1 MSTGLRIISLAPT
14 QTEILGALGLTD
26 ELIGVTDDCDYPAE
40 IKEKSRFGSWYSP
53 NLQATVDAN
62 PDLVCTFG
70 AHQEDVRETLIE
82 AGLEVYHSDPP
93 TVEAALRTLGEIASL
108 TNSERTAECL
118 LADLNRR
125 LESVET
131 HLAPLES
138 SQRLRVLRIM
148 NWDPLIT
155 VGPGSFQYDV
165 IRMAGGCNVTSDGR
179 APYFACDSADIIMKD
194 PEAVFFCEPEIQRLL
209 GEDPAWRRTSAYR
222 NGRIFVFQCGLTCR
236 SGPRIVEM
244 VESLARALYPHLPL

>member
-1 MSTGLRIISLAPT
+1 MNPGLRIVSLAPT
-14 QTEILGALGLTD
+14 QTEILGALGLAD
-26 ELIGVTDDCDYPAE
+26 ELIGVTEDCDYPAE
-40 IKEKSRFGSWYSP
+40 IREKSRFGSWYSP
-53 NLQATVDAN
+53 NLQATMDAN

-70 AHQEDVRETLIE
+70 SHQDDVRETLVE

-93 TVEAALRTLGEIASL
+93 TVEAALRTLAEIASL
-108 TNSERTAECL
+108 TNSEPTAEGL
-118 LADLNRR
+118 LAELNRR
-125 LESVET
+125 LESVRT
-131 HLAPLES
+131 RLATLES

-165 IRMAGGCNVTSDGR
+165 IRMAGGCNLTSDGP
-179 APYFACDSADIIMKD
+179 APYFVCDSADIIAKE
-194 PEAVFFCEPEIQRLL
+194 PEALFFCEPGIRRLL
-209 GEDPAWRRTSAYR
+209 GEDPDWRRTSAYR

-244 VESLARALYPHLPL
+244 VESLAQALYPHLFF